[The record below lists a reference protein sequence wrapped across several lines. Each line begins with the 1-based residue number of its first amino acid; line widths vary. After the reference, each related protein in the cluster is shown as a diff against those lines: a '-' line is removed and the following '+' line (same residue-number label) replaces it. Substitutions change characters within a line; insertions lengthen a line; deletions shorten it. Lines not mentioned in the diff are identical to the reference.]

1 MSPIVIT
8 DLAVQEG
15 SFHLLTTAHPGR
27 SSRAGLGPSC
37 VPWTPRSSLGL
48 SPGSQDYLPVT
59 SRGRSSRPVRSHFRE
74 FSTVALPPPAPVSVL
89 GFTHSR
95 TPHPDVTP
103 TWAVH
108 KAALRPQA
116 SEVHCRQDPTLPRT
130 AHSDSDTALLA
141 AATLTA
147 RRGEGVCRRLEGAC
161 APRAGSGALW
171 EARAFAASANMAAP

>member
-1 MSPIVIT
+1 M
-8 DLAVQEG
+8 D
-15 SFHLLTTAHPGR
+15 TTEL
-27 SSRAGLGPSC
+27 LGPES
-37 VPWTPRSSLGL
+37 RF
-48 SPGSQDYLPVT
+48 PG
-59 SRGRSSRPVRSHFRE
+59 
-74 FSTVALPPPAPVSVL
+74 LPPGDVKGQKFQTREKSLPRVQHCSLAAAGAPVSVL

-130 AHSDSDTALLA
+130 AHSNSDTALLA

-147 RRGEGVCRRLEGAC
+147 RKGEGVCRRLEGAC

>member
-37 VPWTPRSSLGL
+37 VPWAPRSSLGL

-74 FSTVALPPPAPVSVL
+74 FSTVALPPPAP
-89 GFTHSR
+89 R
-95 TPHPDVTP
+95 
-103 TWAVH
+103 
-108 KAALRPQA
+108 LRPR
-116 SEVHCRQDPTLPRT
+116 VHAL
-130 AHSDSDTALLA
+130 SDSASRCDSNLGRSQSSAQTASFGSALPPGPDI
-141 AATLTA
+141 TA
-147 RRGEGVCRRLEGAC
+147 NSTQRQRHRFAGCRHSYRTERRGGCVVA
-161 APRAGSGALW
+161 
-171 EARAFAASANMAAP
+171 